1 MMPTK
6 SISTSSTK
14 TTHPPPKIQNHNNEQ
29 QQIKEDGNSS
39 AFLPDS
45 SSPQEQRIVFLPGP
59 HKTSS
64 SSVQF
69 NLCQWIHKR
78 KKNKNENA
86 DRNATNDRNTEV
98 KGGLE
103 KHWTLPIPNE
113 IHKLCKFRCG
123 KLFAP
128 LAFDLNF
135 SNDPKQR
142 NKWCGGNDII
152 DLYRD
157 EFQKQWNN
165 GRSLVIASEVFDW
178 IANNDKNSANQLL
191 ENLLHILP
199 IENTSAITAVV
210 PYRAPRL
217 DHLLS
222 LWHQRGMKEGKS
234 FYDYLMTLVSVH
246 DELRVLDS
254 LLLAERLIN
263 RSINTVLIDLS
274 GVKKH
279 GYDISLVIAC
289 DVLDADC
296 DAEKHFVGE
305 ENAKPVIKNIKH
317 HSDAK
322 VNVTDAQLNA
332 IDKIIESY
340 DCNFQHILKN
350 DKLQVLYP
358 NELERIMNSCSSN
371 NADYPKSHDQL
382 LKKIIE
388 ILSNE

>member
-1 MMPTK
+1 
-6 SISTSSTK
+6 
-14 TTHPPPKIQNHNNEQ
+14 
-29 QQIKEDGNSS
+29 
-39 AFLPDS
+39 
-45 SSPQEQRIVFLPGP
+45 
-59 HKTSS
+59 
-64 SSVQF
+64 VQF

-78 KKNKNENA
+78 KKKKNKNA
-86 DRNATNDRNTEV
+86 HLNATNDIKAVV
-98 KGGLE
+98 KGGLQ
-103 KHWTLPIPNE
+103 KHWTLPIPDE
-113 IHKLCKFRCG
+113 IFKLCTVGCD

-128 LAFDLNF
+128 LAFDLLV
-135 SNDPKQR
+135 SSDPKQQNR
-142 NKWCGGNDII
+142 WCGGNYII

-157 EFQKQWNN
+157 EFQKQWSN
-165 GRSLVIASEVFDW
+165 GRSLVIASEVFDE

-191 ENLLHILP
+191 EDLLHILP
-199 IENTSAITAVV
+199 IENTSAITAAVM
-210 PYRAPRL
+210 YRAPRL
-217 DHLLS
+217 DHLIS
-222 LWHQRGMKEGKS
+222 IWHEIGMPEGKS
-234 FYDYLMTLVSVH
+234 FYDYLMTLVPVE
-246 DELRVLDS
+246 DWLRVLDS

-263 RSINTVLIDLS
+263 RGINTVLIDLS

-289 DVLDADC
+289 DVLDAEC

-305 ENAKPVIKNIKH
+305 ENAKPKIKNKRH

-322 VNVTDAQLNA
+322 VNVTDTQLDA
-332 IDKIIESY
+332 IDKLIESY